1 MDRAGGGWTLG
12 VKHWYTSG
20 LGTTAAYSSVANA
33 LTKKGTPYKLADSTI
48 NAIIGTAGKFDVM
61 IDQAGYNSA
70 YANGN
75 KEYIVIEGY
84 TGVWTWGTEVAESET
99 IPTMKSYRISDDA
112 LMWTGQLKCANFGSG
127 SSARGI
133 NCKELRSGTTS
144 PAGGKNCNP
153 KVGGESHSDGWHH
166 MFMHHTNSDT
176 YFYICNGAQHSSS
189 YDLNHR
195 YWFRPSA

>member
-1 MDRAGGGWTLG
+1 
-12 VKHWYTSG
+12 
-20 LGTTAAYSSVANA
+20 
-33 LTKKGTPYKLADSTI
+33 
-48 NAIIGTAGKFDVM
+48 
-61 IDQAGYNSA
+61 
-70 YANGN
+70 
-75 KEYIVIEGY
+75 
-84 TGVWTWGTEVAESET
+84 
-99 IPTMKSYRISDDA
+99 MKSYRISDDA

-153 KVGGESHSDGWHH
+153 KVGGESHSDDH